1 VLTNYT
7 IDPDALRHVCP
18 NLSPDRAKV
27 IARGLGEAFQKYD
40 INTSGR
46 AAMAV
51 AQFAHESDRFRTS
64 EEYAS
69 GSAYEGRRDL
79 GNTQSGDGKR
89 FKGRGRIMVT
99 GRTNYAA
106 VHSAQDVDCVSSPTL
121 LAKSPNSE
129 LASAW
134 WWSSHGCNGFADR
147 NDFIGLTRRINGG
160 TNGLADRQSLYAKA
174 VQVADRLKPR
184 EIEPLKGLQ
193 TDERAHA
200 EELLKQ
206 RRIIH
211 RNGGWGKADRTHTQ
225 AAKAEAEWLRERR
238 QRIKDAAE
246 GRVEGQEPG
255 WRTKNRKRRYQILKA
270 LTT

>member
-1 VLTNYT
+1 MSNYT
-7 IDPDALRHVCP
+7 IDPSALRHVCP
-18 NLSPDRAKV
+18 NLSDDRARA
-27 IARGLGEAFQKYD
+27 IARGLGEAFHKYD
-40 INTSGR
+40 IGTSKR

-69 GSAYEGRRDL
+69 GSAYEGRGDL
-79 GNTQSGDGKR
+79 GNTHPGDGRR

-99 GRTNYAA
+99 GRVNYSA
-106 VHSAQDVDCVSSPTL
+106 VHAALQIDCVDRPTL
-121 LAKSPNSE
+121 LARSPNSE
-129 LASAW
+129 LASGW

-147 NDFIGLTRRINGG
+147 NDFVGLTKRINGG

-174 VQVADRLKPR
+174 GQVADRLKPR
-184 EIEPLKGLQ
+184 EIDPLKGLQ
-193 TDERAHA
+193 TDEREHA

-206 RRIIH
+206 RRIIY
-211 RNGGWGKADRTHTQ
+211 RNGGWAKAHSSHKQ

-238 QRIKDAAE
+238 KRIKEAAE
-246 GRVEGQEPG
+246 GKAEGQEPG
-255 WRTKNRKRRYQILKA
+255 WGAKNRKRRYQILKG

>member
-1 VLTNYT
+1 LSTYT
-7 IDPDALRHVCP
+7 IDADALRHVCP
-18 NLSPDRAKV
+18 NLSADRAKV
-27 IARGLGEAFQKYD
+27 IARGLGEAFHKYD
-40 INTSGR
+40 INTSKR

-69 GSAYEGRRDL
+69 GSAYEGRKDL
-79 GNTQSGDGKR
+79 GNTHSGDGR
-89 FKGRGRIMVT
+89 RYKGRGRIMVT
-99 GRTNYAA
+99 GRTNYTA
-106 VHSAQDVDCVSSPTL
+106 VHNAQHLDCVNRPAL

-147 NDFIGLTRRINGG
+147 NDFVGLTKRINGG

-184 EIEPLKGLQ
+184 EIDPLKGLQ
-193 TDERAHA
+193 TDEREHA
-200 EELLKQ
+200 EALLKQ
-206 RRIIH
+206 RRIIY
-211 RNGGWGKADRTHTQ
+211 RNGGWNKADPSRKQ

-238 QRIKDAAE
+238 RRIKQAAE
-246 GRVEGQEPG
+246 GKAENQERG
-255 WRTKNRKRRYQILKA
+255 WNIKNRKRRYQILRA